1 MDKVLRPERF
11 CTDPSSVGATK
22 SWIHWRRTFEN
33 FLAVLAQEGLDKF
46 GVLTNFISPTVFEY
60 VEECAEYESA
70 IATLHNIYVKPTNE
84 IYARHE
90 LATRRQQAG
99 ESLDEYLQALKIL
112 SKECNF
118 KPVTATEYCEEY
130 IRDAFISGIHS
141 NQIRQRL
148 LENKTLDLKTMF
160 DQARALDSAMRSSER
175 YSAPQPVTT
184 AATASEI
191 VHQNQVDSQ
200 VDSTHSDS
208 TFAAADPKCFFCGNC
223 KHPRSKCPAK
233 DAICNKCQKRGHF
246 AKVCRGKASKPNE
259 VSAALWLP
267 TLATVGTP
275 PALKRSTAAVVVN
288 KDWSVQAL
296 FDSGSSESY
305 IHPSLVKAADISV
318 NSAVS
323 QVAMATSSLSTRT
336 EGSCSVT
343 IKYQGHTYKDF
354 HLSVMPGLCSD
365 LILGLD
371 FQSQHDSV
379 TFKYGGTKPP
389 LSVCGFTTLN
399 IEPPSPFENLTA
411 DCHPIATKSRRYS
424 KDDLTFIGNE
434 VEGLLKEGIIEPS
447 QSPWRAQVV
456 VTKDENHKKRLAID
470 YSQTINRFTQLD
482 AFPLPRISD
491 TVNEIAQYKV
501 FSTLDLQ
508 SAYHQIPLKEDDKPY
523 TAFEAKGGLYQ
534 FTRLPFGV
542 TNGVACFQR
551 EMMKFVEDNHLK
563 AVFPYID
570 NITIGGKDQDDH
582 DTNLKLFQEA
592 AQRANLKFNDGKSVF
607 STQRLPLLGYV
618 IENGCISP
626 DPERLR
632 PLPELPLPQNSKS
645 LNRCLGLFS
654 YYSQWVPN
662 FSDRIKP
669 ITSCKSFP
677 LSSEAEQAFEDLKSI
692 IAKAAVSA
700 IDESVPFEV
709 ETDASDVAIAATL
722 NQKGRP
728 VAFFSRTLQGSE
740 LKHSAIE
747 KEAQAIV
754 ESIRHW
760 RHFLTGS
767 HFTLKT
773 DQKSVSYMFNQHH
786 RGKIKNDKIMRWRL
800 ELSCYSFDIVYRPG
814 KENVAPDTFS
824 RSTCASSAHD
834 SLYKLH
840 DSLCHPGI
848 TRFWHFIR
856 AMNLPYSLE
865 DAKRTVNTC
874 PICRECKPAFHHT
887 ESAHL
892 IKATQPFERINVDFK
907 GPLPTNNK
915 NKYFLN
921 VVDEYSRFPFVFP
934 CPDVST
940 PTVIKCLTSL
950 FSLLGRTTSYNP
962 TCNGQVERYNGIVW
976 RGITMSLKS
985 KNLKTEQWQL
995 VLPDVLHSIRSLLC
1009 TATND
1014 TPHERFMNFSRR
1026 SSTGSSIPSWLA
1038 EPGPVYAKRHVRH
1051 SKFDPLVEKVD
1062 VLQANPHY
1070 AHIRYP
1076 DGRETTVST
1085 KHLAPYGHV
1094 EHVEAPTSTQVPTAE
1109 TKAPGPLP
1117 QDNSHHA
1124 DIAPQV
1130 IQEPEPMVLR
1140 RSQRERRPVNR
1151 LTL

>member
-11 CTDPSSVGATK
+11 CTDPSSVGASK

-60 VEECAEYESA
+60 VEECADYESA

-99 ESLDEYLQALKIL
+99 ESLDEYLQALEIL

-160 DQARALDSAMRSSER
+160 DQARALDSTMRSSES

-208 TFAAADPKCFFCGNC
+208 TLAAADPKCFFCGNC

-323 QVAMATSSLSTRT
+323 QVAMATSSLSTKT

-434 VEGLLKEGIIEPS
+434 VERLLKEGIIEPS

-607 STQRLPLLGYV
+607 STQRLPLLG
-618 IENGCISP
+618 
-626 DPERLR
+626 
-632 PLPELPLPQNSKS
+632 
-645 LNRCLGLFS
+645 
-654 YYSQWVPN
+654 
-662 FSDRIKP
+662 IKP

-786 RGKIKNDKIMRWRL
+786 RGKIKNDKMRWRL

-840 DSLCHPGI
+840 DSLCHPGLVQSVCQRYRSGI
-848 TRFWHFIR
+848 HSGQIQ
-856 AMNLPYSLE
+856 
-865 DAKRTVNTC
+865 
-874 PICRECKPAFHHT
+874 EC
-887 ESAHL
+887 E
-892 IKATQPFERINVDFK
+892 
-907 GPLPTNNK
+907 
-915 NKYFLN
+915 
-921 VVDEYSRFPFVFP
+921 
-934 CPDVST
+934 
-940 PTVIKCLTSL
+940 
-950 FSLLGRTTSYNP
+950 NP
-962 TCNGQVERYNGIVW
+962 
-976 RGITMSLKS
+976 
-985 KNLKTEQWQL
+985 QL
-995 VLPDVLHSIRSLLC
+995 
-1009 TATND
+1009 
-1014 TPHERFMNFSRR
+1014 
-1026 SSTGSSIPSWLA
+1026 
-1038 EPGPVYAKRHVRH
+1038 
-1051 SKFDPLVEKVD
+1051 
-1062 VLQANPHY
+1062 
-1070 AHIRYP
+1070 
-1076 DGRETTVST
+1076 
-1085 KHLAPYGHV
+1085 
-1094 EHVEAPTSTQVPTAE
+1094 
-1109 TKAPGPLP
+1109 
-1117 QDNSHHA
+1117 HHA
-1124 DIAPQV
+1124 EKDT
-1130 IQEPEPMVLR
+1130 EDFY
-1140 RSQRERRPVNR
+1140 
-1151 LTL
+1151 